1 MIQRIQTLFW
11 LINLLLLLL
20 GYYFFPW
27 PDSTFPF
34 DATAVPVKEI
44 FVGGV
49 AVIQLITLLGY
60 KKRLLQLRF
69 TLILQGLYALVFGL
83 FALPLVAKP
92 AVRFLGLG
100 RSVGSVNAVVSTCLP
115 CRTTG
120 RAFGPF
126 RGSHTLK
133 GAAFSQFNNF

>member
-27 PDSTFPF
+27 PDSAFPF

-69 TLILQGLYALVFGL
+69 TLVLQGLYALVFGV
-83 FALPLVAKP
+83 FAYHWRQSQQYDSLGWGGVLAVSMLLLVLAYR
-92 AVRFLGLG
+92 AVQRDERLV
-100 RSVGSVNAVVSTCLP
+100 RSVD
-115 CRTTG
+115 RI
-120 RAFGPF
+120 R
-126 RGSHTLK
+126 
-133 GAAFSQFNNF
+133 

>member
-27 PDSTFPF
+27 PDSAFPF

-69 TLILQGLYALVFGL
+69 TLVLQGLYALVFGVFVYHWWQSQQYDSL
-83 FALPLVAKP
+83 GWGGVLAVSMLLLLLAYRAVQRDERLV
-92 AVRFLGLG
+92 
-100 RSVGSVNAVVSTCLP
+100 RSVD
-115 CRTTG
+115 RI
-120 RAFGPF
+120 R
-126 RGSHTLK
+126 
-133 GAAFSQFNNF
+133 

>member
-27 PDSTFPF
+27 PVDAFAF
-34 DATAVPVKEI
+34 DTTAVPVKEI

-69 TLILQGLYALVFGL
+69 TLVLKGLYSLVFGVFVYHWWQSQQYDSL
-83 FALPLVAKP
+83 GWGGVLAVSMLLLLLAYRAVQRDERLV
-92 AVRFLGLG
+92 
-100 RSVGSVNAVVSTCLP
+100 RSVD
-115 CRTTG
+115 RI
-120 RAFGPF
+120 R
-126 RGSHTLK
+126 
-133 GAAFSQFNNF
+133 

>member
-27 PDSTFPF
+27 PVDAFAF
-34 DATAVPVKEI
+34 DTTAVPVKEI

-69 TLILQGLYALVFGL
+69 TLVLQGLYALVFGVFTYHWWQSQQYDSL
-83 FALPLVAKP
+83 GWGGVLAVSMLLLVLAYR
-92 AVRFLGLG
+92 AVQRDERLV
-100 RSVGSVNAVVSTCLP
+100 RSVD
-115 CRTTG
+115 RI
-120 RAFGPF
+120 R
-126 RGSHTLK
+126 
-133 GAAFSQFNNF
+133 